1 MTRKK
6 SNPTATRKNGRS
18 ASSSPSSTNASVD
31 ALQWLLQREVWGLV
45 LTAIGAVTLIALLSN
60 SQGQL
65 SRAWSLML
73 RQTFGLGAYPIALLL
88 LGSGIIVLLWNL
100 VQERF
105 DPRWQTIIGA
115 ELFFFSALGLL
126 HVTSGEPPL
135 ALAQAGQR
143 GGYLGWAIYQVVV
156 PILGRPIS
164 ILLLAT
170 LVVATALLTTGISLQ
185 TAVWRLRW
193 VASQAAL
200 RVRTEIA
207 RRRAL
212 AAART
217 PTPAGE
223 PGFLSPRAPTQVE
236 PSSPGPTLAAR
247 LGKGKAS
254 RARPPREAAARPLP
268 TPAGVPSL
276 DLLTPEAPGT
286 NDEADAR
293 LKAQIIEDT
302 LDAFGIPARV
312 AEWHRGPVVTQF
324 GIEPGYVERLDREG
338 KLRRYKV
345 RVSKILSLTNDLALA
360 LAAAQ
365 IRIEAPVPGRALVG
379 IEVPNETKAVVGL
392 RGVLESDAF
401 RKMRAS
407 LRIALGRGVSGEAV
421 VADLASMPHLLLA
434 GATGSGKSVCLN
446 AIIASLLFYNTPE
459 QLRLLLIDPK
469 RVEMTKYNGIPHLL
483 APVVVDIEKV
493 IVALRWVTRE
503 MDRRYTRFAEVGA
516 RNIET
521 YNRLAASKKLDPM
534 PMVVVVIDELADLML
549 VAPDDVERTIC
560 RLAQMARAT
569 GIHLVVATQRP
580 SVDVVTGLIKANFP
594 ARVSFAV
601 TSQVDSRVI
610 LDTPGAEKLLGRGD
624 MLYMAPDSPQLQRI
638 QGCFVSDKELESLSA
653 YWRRQVL
660 ESMVQGDLPA
670 PWEGMSLGDDDE
682 EDNLLEQ
689 ATELVRKHGQAS
701 ASFLQRQ
708 MRIGYPRAARLMDQL
723 EERNVVGPA
732 ETGGRSRMV
741 LADEDD
747 VDDDTEEA
755 DDLDEYVEEEAEEA

>member
-1 MTRKK
+1 M
-6 SNPTATRKNGRS
+6 
-18 ASSSPSSTNASVD
+18 
-31 ALQWLLQREVWGLV
+31 QWLLQREVWGLV
-45 LTAIGAVTLIALLSN
+45 LTAIGAVTLIALLSD

-100 VQERF
+100 VWERIN
-105 DPRWQTIIGA
+105 PRWQTIIGS
-115 ELFFFSALGLL
+115 ELLFFCALGLL
-126 HVTSGEPPL
+126 HVTSGEHPL

-143 GGYLGWAIYQVVV
+143 GGYLGWAIYQVFV
-156 PILGRPIS
+156 PIFGRPIS
-164 ILLLAT
+164 ILLLAA
-170 LVVATALLTTGISLQ
+170 LVVATALLATGISLQ
-185 TAVWRLRW
+185 TALWRLRW
-193 VASQAAL
+193 AVSQAAL

-207 RRRAL
+207 QRRAL
-212 AAART
+212 RPLEQAAPGA
-217 PTPAGE
+217 E
-223 PGFLSPRAPTQVE
+223 PGFLAPHAPASAE
-236 PSSPGPTLAAR
+236 PAPQAPSLGSR
-247 LGKGKAS
+247 LTKGKGS
-254 RARPPREAAARPLP
+254 RTKPPREAAVRPLP
-268 TPAGVPSL
+268 TAAGLPPL
-276 DLLTPEAPGT
+276 DLLTPEAPG
-286 NDEADAR
+286 NSDEADAR

-302 LDAFGIPARV
+302 LEAFGIPARV

-324 GIEPGYVERLDREG
+324 GIEPGYIERLDREG
-338 KLRRYKV
+338 KPRRYKV

-392 RGVLESDAF
+392 RGVLESDTF
-401 RKMRAS
+401 RKMHAS

-421 VADLASMPHLLLA
+421 VANLASMPHLLLA

-446 AIIASLLFYNTPE
+446 AIIASLLFFNTPE

-493 IVALRWVTRE
+493 IVALRWITRE

-521 YNRLAASKKLDPM
+521 YNRIAGTKSLDPM

-569 GIHLVVATQRP
+569 GIHLVIATQRP

-638 QGCFVSDKELESLSA
+638 QGCFVSDKELEALSA

-660 ESMVQGDLPA
+660 ESMVQADLPA
-670 PWEGMSLGDDDE
+670 PWEGMSLEEDDDE
-682 EDNLLEQ
+682 DDLLGQ

-708 MRIGYPRAARLMDQL
+708 MRIGYPRAARLIDQL
-723 EERNVVGPA
+723 EERNIVGPA
-732 ETGGRSRMV
+732 EAGGRSRAV
-741 LADEDD
+741 LRDEDD
-747 VDDDTEEA
+747 GDDDTDDAYDTDDA
-755 DDLDEYVEEEAEEA
+755 DDVEDPEEYAEEEAEEA